1 MKCSKCGAECSG
13 NFCSNCGAKLDKV
26 DTIKNE
32 TNILS
37 EGNINSSPLNNVTD
51 TKKDYSPT
59 SKTKDYFNTIIS
71 IVILIISCVS
81 LIVGFIYIEAVINN
95 QVASLAICLGMFAVS
110 ISSFAIYLLFY
121 YNSFDKKIW
130 KQPWFIL
137 ISISALLIIIT
148 VSDVTIEYINSFNN
162 EISASNS
169 YEPDNNSEDED
180 YYSNLDEDE
189 EIEDETEKETEPK
202 ITYKKI
208 NLRKLLKS
216 ASYYNGS
223 YIKTTIKVT
232 KTNPSKG
239 EYSYIVYDSNG
250 YDKITVKFKD
260 VFPKK
265 KPIVKGGYLTV
276 QGIFFSNEDE
286 YDDEI
291 TLTITA
297 DKRNKTDKTLFK
309 KLGSEKKPTV
319 YEEGQYRVGT
329 DMKPGDYIAYTFGGG
344 YYCISSDANGDDIV
358 ANNNFDNQNYIHVN
372 SGQYLELSDCW
383 IRPVSEKSKVTYY
396 NGYLEDGQYKVGDDI
411 APGTYKV
418 TATGTGDYDGYF
430 CITSDANGDNIISN
444 DNFGGTRYITISYG
458 QYLELSDC
466 KIKVK

>member
-13 NFCSNCGAKLDKV
+13 NFCSNCGAKLESIEKNKNNNKPEHYVSEFTLNPDAPKKV
-26 DTIKNE
+26 N
-32 TNILS
+32 
-37 EGNINSSPLNNVTD
+37 NS
-51 TKKDYSPT
+51 
-59 SKTKDYFNTIIS
+59 
-71 IVILIISCVS
+71 
-81 LIVGFIYIEAVINN
+81 
-95 QVASLAICLGMFAVS
+95 
-110 ISSFAIYLLFY
+110 
-121 YNSFDKKIW
+121 DKKIIIAL
-130 KQPWFIL
+130 FTIGL
-137 ISISALLIIIT
+137 TVLLI
-148 VSDVTIEYINSFNN
+148 VLGVVYQ
-162 EISASNS
+162 
-169 YEPDNNSEDED
+169 NNSTNTSKSSYAYDEIEDDDDED
-180 YYSNLDEDE
+180 YYSNDYDDYDSEDE
-189 EIEDETEKETEPK
+189 NNADEEPATEPK
-202 ITYKKI
+202 ITYKNANLKKLI
-208 NLRKLLKS
+208 NHYSDYGYRH
-216 ASYYNGS
+216 
-223 YIKTTIKVT
+223 IKTTIKVT
-232 KTNPSKG
+232 KADFYKG
-239 EYSYIVYDSNG
+239 EYSYTVYETKKF
-250 YDKITVKFKD
+250 DKITIKFTN

-265 KPIVKGGYLTV
+265 KKIVKGGFLTV
-276 QGIFFSNEDE
+276 QGELDYDEDD
-286 YDDEI
+286 YDDEL
-291 TLTITA
+291 TLTIDA
-297 DKRNKTDKTLFK
+297 DKRTKTDKTLFK